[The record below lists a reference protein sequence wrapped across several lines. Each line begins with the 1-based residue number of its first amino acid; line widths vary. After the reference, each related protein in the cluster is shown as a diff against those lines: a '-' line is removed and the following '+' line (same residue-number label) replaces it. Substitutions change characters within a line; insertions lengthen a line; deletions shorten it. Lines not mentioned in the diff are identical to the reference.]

1 MAGPLQLSRNVSAL
15 SPTSHVK
22 RTGATG
28 IVDVVNAV
36 DKRSS
41 DSCPALATTIL
52 TITVTATN
60 TNSNGN
66 ETPSGSATPTSKS
79 TTTPSDK
86 TSGPLYD
93 PEFDSQFCLG
103 IQSNNGAD
111 WFTASLCAIAVAN
124 SAKVKASV
132 KVDKG
137 TLDNAESATF
147 SVYYLDPKDPKDLVK
162 QAAINYK
169 DAAGPAQDNGYKS
182 WYAGGFR
189 QAIISLG
196 KKDTK
201 DKKDKRDEKDDK
213 ADDGKGVV
221 NGELFKSVE
230 NADKEKVAEA
240 GQWGLKY
247 LTGID
252 VVREDA
258 DKDGKD
264 WGMSSSERELQADK
278 RVDTWMEKVCPNP
291 AIILTNDK
299 PANGLEPNKY
309 YTITSHAIEDK
320 TFQLWHSSDPRVKH
334 DIFMKVSAEDLKKS
348 TRYLY
353 HLKDWTKY

>member
-1 MAGPLQLSRNVSAL
+1 MVQFTTLAAVVGMPMLVMAGPLQLSRNVSAL

-86 TSGPLYD
+86 TSGPL
-93 PEFDSQFCLG
+93 
-103 IQSNNGAD
+103 
-111 WFTASLCAIAVAN
+111 
-124 SAKVKASV
+124 
-132 KVDKG
+132 
-137 TLDNAESATF
+137 
-147 SVYYLDPKDPKDLVK
+147 VYYLDPKDPKDLVK

-264 WGMSSSERELQADK
+264 W
-278 RVDTWMEKVCPNP
+278 DTWMEKVCPNP